1 MTPFRRVTRNH
12 IFLPGIDL
20 SDIKKCVVCSGL
32 KLSPVGSVSLCLS
45 VSLSLSLR
53 PPCIQQPYLSHS
65 RGPLPL
71 APLPFTIPST
81 PTPCAPAFHAPRA
94 PAPCAPAFHNPK
106 GPCPLRPC
114 LSHTRGPLPLAPQ
127 TSKLLLLDPSLHLA
141 PLTLTLILLAT
152 LPLALRLSDAFYSAC
167 FGQYSGPLLALST

>member
-1 MTPFRRVTRNH
+1 MTPFRRVTRNR

-45 VSLSLSLR
+45 VSLR
-53 PPCIQQPYLSHS
+53 PPCIQQPYVSHS

-81 PTPCAPAFHAPRA
+81 PTPCAPAFHTPQGPCPLRPCFSQSPGPLFLAPLPFTLPRA
-94 PAPCAPAFHNPK
+94 PVPCAPAFHN
-106 GPCPLRPC
+106 
-114 LSHTRGPLPLAPQ
+114 S
-127 TSKLLLLDPSLHLA
+127 
-141 PLTLTLILLAT
+141 
-152 LPLALRLSDAFYSAC
+152 
-167 FGQYSGPLLALST
+167 